1 MQLRNVCLTLFLI
14 AFAATLQ
21 GCSDSF
27 KLVPVSGQVTTEDG
41 KPLDKIFVE
50 FFPLSGGPKSMG
62 ETDSEG
68 KFLLKTA
75 EGQDGAVIGEHQVS
89 LRDTGILGDKF
100 MGRAG
105 ENVDMTKGR
114 KPRIAAKYAQSDK
127 SGLTYKVAAGTEGP
141 VFKAAEK

>member
-1 MQLRNVCLTLFLI
+1 MQLRFVCFTLSLI
-14 AFAATLQ
+14 AWAITLQ
-21 GCSDSF
+21 GCSESF
-27 KLVPVSGQVTTEDG
+27 KIIPVSGQVTTEDG

-50 FFPLSGGPKSMG
+50 FYPLSGGPKSLG
-62 ETDSEG
+62 ETDAEG
-68 KFLLKTA
+68 KFTLSTA
-75 EGQDGAVIGEHQVS
+75 EGQKGAVVGDHQVS

-105 ENVDMTKGR
+105 ENVDMSQGR

-127 SGLTYKVAAGTEGP
+127 SGLTYKVAAGAEGP